1 MLGESLLGGLFG
13 SMGEAVG
20 SALGFKDAG
29 REFGIGVAR
38 VAGGL
43 AGNVA
48 GRAAGRE
55 VARMTAER
63 LFVQSTRTG
72 VTAECFEYVYATPF
86 QRVGSHT
93 IVLCLQYVSEV
104 TPLLLQVIVGPVYSF
119 TFAHSLR
126 FHSHPHPA
134 PYTPPYRVSPRLL
147 RIPLEERDRLTE
159 SELSSYYR
167 KASLVH
173 HPDK

>member
-13 SMGEAVG
+13 SMGETVG

-55 VARMTAER
+55 VARMTAEQ

-72 VTAECFEYVYATPF
+72 VTAECFEYVYA
-86 QRVGSHT
+86 
-93 IVLCLQYVSEV
+93 SEV
-104 TPLLLQVIVGPVYSF
+104 TPLLLQVIVGPDYSF

-126 FHSHPHPA
+126 FHPHPHPA